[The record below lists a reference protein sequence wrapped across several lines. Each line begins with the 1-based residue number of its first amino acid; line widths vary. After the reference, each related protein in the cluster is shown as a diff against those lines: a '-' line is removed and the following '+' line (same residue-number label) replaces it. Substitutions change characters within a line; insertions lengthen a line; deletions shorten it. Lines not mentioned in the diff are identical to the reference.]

1 MRTKPLA
8 LIVAFACLLLAGCKQ
23 DAEVKTA
30 LTDFDSLVLVQFDVT
45 RASCAFIHGR
55 DARAT
60 FSNCTSTRFVTNEL
74 VKRVESASDP
84 AAGVDNAQKYF
95 DSKKAEM
102 TTRMDTLKGIRGYQ
116 VGDETRKMM
125 ETSLVDD
132 AKKIANLQVKYMSTS
147 MRDPAFKAKLD
158 KLTSDYQSLFKM

>member
-23 DAEVKTA
+23 DAEAKTA
-30 LTDFDSLVLVQFDVT
+30 LTDFDSF
-45 RASCAFIHGR
+45 
-55 DARAT
+55 
-60 FSNCTSTRFVTNEL
+60 TNEL

>member
-30 LTDFDSLVLVQFDVT
+30 LTDFDSF
-45 RASCAFIHGR
+45 
-55 DARAT
+55 
-60 FSNCTSTRFVTNEL
+60 TNEL

-84 AAGVDNAQKYF
+84 AAGVDDAQKYF

-102 TTRMDTLKGIRGYQ
+102 TTRMNTLKGIRGYQ

-125 ETSLVDD
+125 ESSLVDD
-132 AKKIANLQVKYMSTS
+132 AKKIANLQVKYMGTS
-147 MRDPAFKAKLD
+147 MRDATFKAKLD
-158 KLTSDYQSLFKM
+158 KLTRDYQSLFKM

>member
-1 MRTKPLA
+1 MRTKALA
-8 LIVAFACLLLAGCKQ
+8 PIVAFACLLLVGCKK
-23 DAEVKTA
+23 DAQVKTA
-30 LTDFDSLVLVQFDVT
+30 LTDFDSF
-45 RASCAFIHGR
+45 
-55 DARAT
+55 
-60 FSNCTSTRFVTNEL
+60 TNEL

-84 AAGVDNAQKYF
+84 AAGVDDAQKYF

-147 MRDPAFKAKLD
+147 MRDSTFKAKLD
-158 KLTSDYQSLFKM
+158 KLTRDYQSLFKM

>member
-8 LIVAFACLLLAGCKQ
+8 LIVAFAGMLLAGCKQ

-30 LTDFDSLVLVQFDVT
+30 LTDFDSF
-45 RASCAFIHGR
+45 
-55 DARAT
+55 
-60 FSNCTSTRFVTNEL
+60 TNEL

-84 AAGVDNAQKYF
+84 AAGVDDAQKYF

-102 TTRMDTLKGIRGYQ
+102 TLRMDTLKGIRGYQ

-132 AKKIANLQVKYMSTS
+132 AKKIANLQVKYMGTP
-147 MRDPAFKAKLD
+147 MRDATFKAKLD
-158 KLTSDYQSLFKM
+158 KLTRDYQSLFKM